1 MPAEGNVN
9 LQELLTAASGERL
22 ARQSDASTNFMA
34 ILDRVM
40 LKLHAETD
48 PVQAAAIRQIMHHEA
63 PINNA

>member
-1 MPAEGNVN
+1 MMAENVN

-40 LKLHAETD
+40 
-48 PVQAAAIRQIMHHEA
+48 R
-63 PINNA
+63 